1 MTVGEIVME
10 IAVLL
15 LVATALWVW
24 WRSRSRGV
32 KSVEQHDLSM
42 LPERFIV
49 FDFETTGLDPT
60 RHEIIEIGAIRV
72 NRDSDDHETFQALVI
87 PKGRITKKITE
98 ITGFTR
104 AKLVAEGMPLEQA
117 LSEFR
122 NFVGDLPMVA
132 YNAPFD
138 HSFLKMACAKT
149 ESEHFKNEVC
159 CALAMARRAFP
170 GRKSYRLIELA
181 RDGNLTLDDN
191 HRALSD
197 CHRAMIVYASAA
209 RTLGTHR

>member
-1 MTVGEIVME
+1 ME
-10 IAVLL
+10 IIILL
-15 LVATALWVW
+15 LFAGAVWLW
-24 WRSRSRGV
+24 WRKRSATV
-32 KSVEQHDLSM
+32 KPVEKADLSM

-98 ITGFTR
+98 ITGLTR
-104 AKLVAEGMPLEQA
+104 VKLVAEGMPLDKA

-122 NFVGDLPMVA
+122 QFVGNLPMVA

-149 ESEHFKNEVC
+149 DSEHFKNEVC

-170 GRKSYRLIELA
+170 GRKSYRLIDLA
-181 RDGNLTLDDN
+181 RDGNLTLENN

-209 RTLGTHR
+209 RTLGSHR